1 MEASP
6 DVTHY
11 NILGW
16 LTYTA
21 RMKNGRFKREHK
33 GKHQRTQPRAWVPAT
48 VPPNPTAGVFT
59 RAGRTLVAEYEQQRE
74 NDDTILGVLAHF
86 EGGNDEA
93 FVDLHALESQH
104 TPGSMGTCNI
114 DLWKTVFRDD
124 AWRTTTP
131 IRKTTGFGATHPGG
145 GGRFRGQKH
154 RLLEGSSITS
164 MMCTESGVLPEVGG
178 RY

>member
-1 MEASP
+1 
-6 DVTHY
+6 
-11 NILGW
+11 
-16 LTYTA
+16 
-21 RMKNGRFKREHK
+21 MKNGRFKREHK

-145 GGRFRGQKH
+145 GGALQRPEASTPGGILHHLYDVYREWSFARSGWAVLVPNRFLSDASFHTGYTP
-154 RLLEGSSITS
+154 SWT
-164 MMCTESGVLPEVGG
+164 
-178 RY
+178 